1 MKQLTYGIL
10 SLLLTLSLAW
20 YFFRT
25 HSFTDVMSA
34 IKNVPL
40 PYIISFF
47 CFSSLMSIFRSWRYH
62 LLLQIN
68 GFKAPPHSLFLITIV
83 RNLFAD
89 LLPARLGTLMY
100 VYLVRTR
107 IGIPLHAGT
116 SSFAYS
122 FLFDLIGNCPII
134 LFCVLSFKMPEEI
147 NRTILILAVLALLLV
162 TIITIFLLPFMIT
175 IGIQITERIKND
187 LAEKITTLLIETK
200 KSIKEVQKAR
210 MYDRILILSVGIR
223 IFKYAGL
230 YVFLLGLGTSLGLD
244 PKMLIPGV
252 SLLGLLTAEFA
263 ASLPI
268 SGIAGFGAYEGAW
281 AYTFSLLGIDLRM
294 AEMTAFSHH
303 LFTQAYGY
311 SIGIISLLILL
322 VPYFYRSEQL
332 PRVIQYSSAIRFYVL
347 LTLTAGLG
355 VIFAVI
361 PLSASSEKSDHI
373 ISVETS
379 QISIYQ
385 IGDPLPDII
394 FDSNR
399 DGTFG
404 IYGLYLATN
413 TITQITSSA
422 SNEMFPDISPNKEML
437 VFSRQE
443 GLSRTS
449 PSVVVLYSLKDGTE
463 KIISNGVFPTFS
475 NDSST
480 IYFEQNRSKVMSY
493 SIKEQSTKQV
503 FPDATKAE
511 FGPYKIVKPRI
522 SPEGNILTFTS
533 DKGGRWHAWGVNL
546 DTHTFF
552 KIGHGCEPVIHPD
565 GRKIIWVSE
574 TGMKERSGFKAYSLP
589 DQSATIY
596 HDEDAPWG
604 HEYFPSFSKDGS
616 KFIFSA
622 SPPSQHSHESAHY
635 QLFLLDT
642 ETKQLTRLT
651 NDQFTNRWGK
661 FVK

>member
-1 MKQLTYGIL
+1 MKKLTYGIL
-10 SLLLTLSLAW
+10 SLLLTLGLAW
-20 YFFRT
+20 YFFST
-25 HSFTDVMSA
+25 HSLSDVLSA

-68 GFKAPPHSLFLITIV
+68 GHKAPPHSLFLITIV

-107 IGIPLHAGT
+107 IGIPLNAGT

-134 LFCVLSFKMPEEI
+134 LFCALSFKMPEEI
-147 NRTILILAVLALLLV
+147 NRTILILAVLALLLITI
-162 TIITIFLLPFMIT
+162 TIIALLPFMVSIAISVT
-175 IGIQITERIKND
+175 GRIRND
-187 LAEKITTLLIETK
+187 LAKKITILLIETK
-200 KSIKEVQKAR
+200 ESIKEVQKAK

-322 VPYFYRSEQL
+322 IPFFYRPEQT
-332 PRVIQYSSAIRFYVL
+332 PEKIRYSSPYRFYGMMV
-347 LTLTAGLG
+347 LTA
-355 VIFAVI
+355 VIGITLAVM
-361 PLSASSEKSDHI
+361 PLSASSEKSDTVLP
-373 ISVETS
+373 VETS
-379 QISIYQ
+379 QTGKYR

-394 FDSNR
+394 YDSNR

-404 IYGLYLATN
+404 IYGLYLSTN
-413 TITQITSSA
+413 TITQINSTA
-422 SNEMFPDISPNKEML
+422 SNEMFPDISPDREML

-443 GLSRTS
+443 GLSRTA

-463 KIISNGVFPTFS
+463 KIISEGVFPTFS
-475 NDSST
+475 NDSKT

-493 SIKEQSTKQV
+493 SITGQSTRQV
-503 FPDATKAE
+503 FPNNATAE
-511 FGPYKIVKPRI
+511 FGPYQIVKPRV
-522 SPEGNILTFTS
+522 SHDGNILTFTS

-546 DTHTFF
+546 ENNTFF
-552 KIGHGCEPVIHPD
+552 KIGHGCEPVSHPD
-565 GRKIIWVSE
+565 GERIVWVSE
-574 TGMKERSGFKAYSLP
+574 TGMKERSGFKAYSLSSK
-589 DQSATIY
+589 SATIY

-604 HEYFPSFSKDGS
+604 HEYFPSFSRDGS

-622 SPPSQHSHESAHY
+622 SPPSQHSHESAQY
-635 QLFLLDT
+635 QLFLLNT

-661 FVK
+661 FVE